1 MRLPRFTFILCLA
14 AAAASAQSPSAVPV
28 RTASPV
34 IPSAQPAELAQPA
47 RPTALAAAAPEVRR
61 AEPVSRAVAAAPRS
75 AAPVPQGSGGS
86 GSNAVMRV
94 GDAFELRMTGMPAE
108 DAQMYS
114 LIFTIGGDGMVNI
127 PLGGQIRAAGLS
139 QSQLEKAIERR
150 LIDEKIFTNPT
161 ATINVPNQARFV
173 TVGGNVRA
181 PNRQPWSSDLT
192 LLVAIAA
199 AGGGN
204 EWAGDKIDLIR
215 GGQIQT
221 FSLKRLN
228 KSPADDPRLLPGDRL
243 DLR

>member
-1 MRLPRFTFILCLA
+1 MRIPRPIVTLCCATA
-14 AAAASAQSPSAVPV
+14 AAFAQAPSSFSGRNGDPGAA
-28 RTASPV
+28 
-34 IPSAQPAELAQPA
+34 
-47 RPTALAAAAPEVRR
+47 PTLAAAAPEVRR
-61 AEPVSRAVAAAPRS
+61 AQPITRS
-75 AAPVPQGSGGS
+75 AAPAAAPAATTPQPAAAGN
-86 GSNAVMRV
+86 NAVLRT
-94 GDAFELRMTGMPAE
+94 GDAFELRMTGMPVE
-108 DAQMYS
+108 DASMYS

-127 PLGGQIRAAGLS
+127 PLGGQIRAAGLT

-150 LIDEKIFTNPT
+150 LVDEKIFTNPT

-199 AGGGN
+199 AGGGS

-221 FSLKRLN
+221 FSLKKLN
-228 KSPADDPRLLPGDRL
+228 KNPADDPKLLPGDRL